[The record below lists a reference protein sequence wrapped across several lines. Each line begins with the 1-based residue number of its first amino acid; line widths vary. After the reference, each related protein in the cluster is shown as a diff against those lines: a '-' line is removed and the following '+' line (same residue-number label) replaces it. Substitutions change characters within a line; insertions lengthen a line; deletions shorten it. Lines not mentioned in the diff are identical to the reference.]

1 MNRNKTTIPVK
12 ESTTKSIFS
21 SISSF
26 FPVEKDEKPSAV
38 LWSEIPISRHQEL
51 TKIFDQKNIDLT
63 YPKTPEETRYQRSS
77 RQLTELKSD
86 LSKLVMNL
94 GDQATITHLDNIQ
107 NLEIAEHVH
116 QYLSAFLKEL
126 KGQGPKAKI
135 EQASKTTQDFSR
147 QLYTVI
153 LKTYK
158 SMDQHLP
165 KLIENLQ
172 KLIQDE
178 DGTCNDMS
186 VNIGNLVG
194 IIEQE
199 TFSQFLKSS
208 SVWRDIEAQFKDAA
222 DRIDA
227 IEAQLKD
234 AEDRIDA
241 IASGTDDLNKKNS
254 EFQTPKL

>member
-63 YPKTPEETRYQRSS
+63 YPKTTEETRYQRSS

-94 GDQATITHLDNIQ
+94 GDQATITHLDNIK

-126 KGQGPKAKI
+126 KGQGPRAIKI
-135 EQASKTTQDFSR
+135 EKESKTTQDFSR

-165 KLIENLQ
+165 ELVENLQ
-172 KLIQDE
+172 KLIQDNDE
-178 DGTCNDMS
+178 TCHDMS
-186 VNIGNLVG
+186 VNIGNLVK
-194 IIEQE
+194 IIEQK
-199 TFSQFLKSS
+199 TFSQLIKSS
-208 SVWRDIEAQFKDAA
+208 SVCQSLTTKIDDLEA
-222 DRIDA
+222 RV
-227 IEAQLKD
+227 ETL
-234 AEDRIDA
+234 
-241 IASGTDDLNKKNS
+241 ASGIAGLNIRN
-254 EFQTPKL
+254 F